1 MSEDRDRQATEVAG
15 VEVHPSE
22 GEQEKSHESEE
33 TLSPDE
39 KSGGDDDLMEPPSL
53 PGPE

>member
-1 MSEDRDRQATEVAG
+1 MMADESEDEGTKVAG
-15 VEVHPSE
+15 VEIHPPE
-22 GEQEKSHESEE
+22 GGQEKSHESED

-39 KSGGDDDLMEPPSL
+39 KSGGDDLLDQPGL

>member
-1 MSEDRDRQATEVAG
+1 MAEDGQDESRKVAG
-15 VEVHPSE
+15 VEIHPPE
-22 GEQEKSHESEE
+22 GEQEKSHESED

-39 KSGGDDDLMEPPSL
+39 KSGNDDLLEPPAL

>member
-1 MSEDRDRQATEVAG
+1 MAKDGQDESRKVAG
-15 VEVHPSE
+15 VEIHPPE
-22 GEQEKSHESEE
+22 GEQEKSHESED

-39 KSGGDDDLMEPPSL
+39 KSGGDDLLEPPAL

>member
-1 MSEDRDRQATEVAG
+1 MSESLKPLPAQDEGEEAEG
-15 VEVHPSE
+15 LPGVHPPE

-39 KSGGDDDLMEPPSL
+39 KSTG
-53 PGPE
+53 

>member
-1 MSEDRDRQATEVAG
+1 VSETEPGETKVGG
-15 VEVHPSE
+15 VEVHPPE

-39 KSGGDDDLMEPPSL
+39 KRGGDDLLDQPGL
-53 PGPE
+53 PGPGAP

>member
-1 MSEDRDRQATEVAG
+1 MSEEEERDQDATEVAG
-15 VEVHPSE
+15 VEVHPPE

-39 KSGGDDDLMEPPSL
+39 KSNGDDLLEPPSL
-53 PGPE
+53 PVH